1 LNPGSIEVRFNQANL
16 CGISTPGKI
25 MVTPEGVSIT
35 LGLSAKDQD
44 LESAL
49 VCLFNRQHILT
60 GTYTLTGNLAA
71 KGKAGSLAES
81 LEGEVELKAKDG
93 RLFRFDTF
101 TKTISL
107 LGITEIYR
115 GVLPDLVNEGCAY
128 NSLTLKGKIK
138 NGKLV
143 LSDSVFDGSCVKAV
157 LHGEI
162 DLVRD
167 KVDMVALVAPMRT
180 VERVCRVVPLV
191 GKLVNEA
198 LVTVPVSIKGDLAD
212 PEVVQLAPGAASAEL
227 LGVMKKVFNL
237 PFVLFHPLLQNETS
251 HNADR

>member
-1 LNPGSIEVRFNQANL
+1 
-16 CGISTPGKI
+16 
-25 MVTPEGVSIT
+25 M
-35 LGLSAKDQD
+35 
-44 LESAL
+44 
-49 VCLFNRQHILT
+49 
-60 GTYTLTGNLAA
+60 
-71 KGKAGSLAES
+71 
-81 LEGEVELKAKDG
+81 
-93 RLFRFDTF
+93 
-101 TKTISL
+101 
-107 LGITEIYR
+107 
-115 GVLPDLVNEGCAY
+115 
-128 NSLTLKGKIK
+128 
-138 NGKLV
+138 
-143 LSDSVFDGSCVKAV
+143 SDSVFDGSCVKAV